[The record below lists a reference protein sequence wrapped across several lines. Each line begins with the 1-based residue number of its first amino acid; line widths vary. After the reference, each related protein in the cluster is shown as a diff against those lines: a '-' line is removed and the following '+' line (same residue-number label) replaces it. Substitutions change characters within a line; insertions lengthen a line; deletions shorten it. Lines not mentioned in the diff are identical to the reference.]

1 MKEDILQALMDW
13 NPWLTESFPEELLGI
28 SRPYNLITYLDIPE
42 IKILEGARRVGKS
55 TLLYQV
61 VHHLYQMDK
70 RILYINFEDEV
81 LRKYPLS
88 QIINTYM
95 SHASVEF
102 LFVDEIQ
109 NCPDWVQTIRKMYDR
124 REMKQIWISGSNS
137 TLIKQEY
144 ATLLTG
150 RNLTIHISPLSFD
163 EFLLFKNVKFKKSGL
178 STKDHIVYKKLFK
191 EYCEYGAFPAIV
203 NRSVLKK
210 ELLLSYFD
218 DFIYKDIVA
227 RHNTNA
233 TKTKDFGIY
242 LATHSSKFFSFR
254 NIADALK
261 LHLNTIIDYFS
272 YFKEAFLF
280 DELYKF
286 DYSLKKQHSYDKK
299 IYCLDVG
306 LASAVSFKFS
316 DDRGRILENI
326 VFSELK
332 RRNKEIYF
340 HKDIVECDFVV
351 KKELKITQ
359 AIQVTFSLDDK
370 KTFDRETKG
379 LLEAMACY
387 KLTQGLI
394 LTESEEDKLEIEHDS
409 KKYTVHIMPI
419 WKWLLNKDLGASLI

>member
-13 NPWLTESFPEELLGI
+13 NPWLTMSFPEELLGI
-28 SRPYNLITYLDIPE
+28 PRPYDLLIYLDVPE

-55 TLLYQV
+55 TLIYQV
-61 VHHLYQMDK
+61 VYHLNQMNK
-70 RILYINFEDEV
+70 HILYINFEDEV
-81 LRKYPLS
+81 LKKYPLS
-88 QIINTYM
+88 QIINTY
-95 SHASVEF
+95 SSQAPVEY
-102 LFVDEIQ
+102 LFIDEIQ
-109 NCPDWVQTIRKMYDR
+109 NCPEWVQTVRKMYDR

-150 RNLTIHISPLSFD
+150 RNLTIHISPLSFE
-163 EFLLFKNVKFKKSGL
+163 EFLLFKDIKPQKIGL
-178 STKDHIVYKKLFK
+178 STLDKITYQKLFS
-191 EYCEYGAFPAIV
+191 EYCEYGSFPAIV
-203 NRSVLKK
+203 SRTVLKK
-210 ELLLSYFD
+210 ELLLSYFE

-242 LATHSSKFFSFR
+242 LATHASKFFSFR
-254 NIADALK
+254 NIAVALN
-261 LHLNTIIDYFS
+261 LHLNTIIDYFN

-286 DYSLKKQHSYDKK
+286 DYSLKKQYLNDKK

-306 LASAVSFKFS
+306 LAAAVSFKFS
-316 DDRGRILENI
+316 GDKGRILENI

-340 HKDIVECDFVV
+340 HKDKVECDFLI
-351 KKELKITQ
+351 KEELKITQ
-359 AIQVTFSLDDK
+359 AIQVTFSLEDK
-370 KTFDRETKG
+370 ETFDREIKG
-379 LLEAMACY
+379 LLEALECY
-387 KLTQGLI
+387 NHEEGLI
-394 LTESEEDKLEIEHDS
+394 LTNSEQDKLEIEYNA

-419 WKWLLNKDLGASLI
+419 WKWILKK